1 MPRGMFLSV
10 AALFLAGAVVPAV
23 STAAADT
30 MVAIVLASEGSMEP
44 RLGMYPELKN
54 KDEISLGVGAKLV
67 FSHYY
72 QV

>member
-1 MPRGMFLSV
+1 MLRN
-10 AALFLAGAVVPAV
+10 LFLPMMALSLTGVVVPTV
-23 STAAADT
+23 STAAADV
-30 MVAIVLASEGSMEP
+30 MVAIFLESEGPMEP